1 MHRTRPPLFVKRWE
15 KKIVRDKKTIAL
27 LAPLVFIFIS
37 ACTPPMPPDVLAAI
51 AEQEVT
57 CIPGDVKVGVDIA
70 TTPLIQSAVDLY
82 RTSCELSTVTLVQDA
97 LEADIVIFDNS
108 DARLPICST
117 NVAAVPFVVEGAGI
131 ALNYS
136 GATSLNLDANV
147 LSKIYAGQ
155 VTDWADPAIAALNPE
170 SELVPLPIVLMG
182 MPTSNNSITAFNQW
196 MKNLG
201 ESNFEVK
208 VTQPAE
214 TTEKLVEAFTNTDGA
229 LGIFPAGFITE
240 NALTVGSMVVPE
252 GSAVYD
258 IETISSAGTQLKT
271 ELTGDTLKV
280 SLDPSVKVSTAEGT
294 SQVNVPWQA
303 ISWLNLAICKTDD
316 VNMGARAFARFLLRQ
331 DAQGQFTVLGFVPLE
346 ESLRLDAAG
355 IIGKTLPTPAGLAT
369 PAE

>member
-1 MHRTRPPLFVKRWE
+1 MRNKEIT
-15 KKIVRDKKTIAL
+15 AA
-27 LAPLVFIFIS
+27 LAPLVFVFIS

-82 RTSCELSTVTLVQDA
+82 ITSCELSTVTFVEDGLD
-97 LEADIVIFDNS
+97 ADIVIFDNS
-108 DARLPICST
+108 AARLPICST
-117 NVAAVPFVVEGAGI
+117 SVAAVPLVVEGAGI

-136 GATSLNLDANV
+136 GATSLNFDAEV
-147 LSKIYAGQ
+147 LSKIYSGQ
-155 VTDWADPAIAALNPE
+155 ITNWADPAIAALNPE
-170 SELVPLPIVLMG
+170 SELISLPIVLMG
-182 MPTSNNSITAFNQW
+182 LTSANNSILSFEQW

-201 ESNFEVK
+201 ASDFQVK
-208 VTQPAE
+208 INQPAE
-214 TTEKLVEAFTNTDGA
+214 TIEQLAEAFTTTDGA
-229 LGIFPAGFITE
+229 LGIFPAGFISE
-240 NALTVGSMVVPE
+240 NSLTVGAIVAPE

-258 IETISSAGTQLKT
+258 IETMSSAGTQLKT
-271 ELTGDTLKV
+271 ELTGDILKV
-280 SLDPSVKVSTAEGT
+280 SLDPSVKVSSAEGT

-331 DAQGQFTVLGFVPLE
+331 DAQGQFTVLGYVPLE
-346 ESLRLDAAG
+346 ESLRLNAAG